1 MRMCTCRGGLHH
13 QPRVKASGHKERR
26 QKKQAK
32 QTSEHD
38 DEHAFREFAELAKEE
53 RSREQAIFGPTLALL
68 HRIQA
73 CKEVPCSCG
82 KTLQPS
88 SLLEVGAV
96 GALRCAVKCQI
107 CQAKLD
113 TVMALAVCFDCEIGL
128 CSVCLLKFHG

>member
-1 MRMCTCRGGLHH
+1 MCKRIFSCFEKLFIYIFLTL
-13 QPRVKASGHKERR
+13 

-73 CKEVPCSCG
+73 SKEVPCSCG
-82 KTLQPS
+82 ETLQPS
-88 SLLEVGAV
+88 PLLEVGAV
-96 GALRCAVKCQI
+96 WNFETRCEMSNLSGKA
-107 CQAKLD
+107 
-113 TVMALAVCFDCEIGL
+113 
-128 CSVCLLKFHG
+128 